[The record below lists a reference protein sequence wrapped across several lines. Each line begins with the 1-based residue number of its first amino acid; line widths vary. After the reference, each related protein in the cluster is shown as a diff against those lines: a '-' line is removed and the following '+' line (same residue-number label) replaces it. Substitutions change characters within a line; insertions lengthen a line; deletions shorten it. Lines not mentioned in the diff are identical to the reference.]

1 MTFRRRNRWF
11 RRFAIGL
18 AFATFAAPAA
28 ARNDHAAP
36 VTAGAIVT
44 GGAIE
49 NPYGPALPRQGEA
62 QAGPDGGLSVSP
74 AAVTPA
80 SEARASQPAESTW
93 APTRN
98 EAISL
103 GLGALALALGVGL
116 AIGYPRR
123 PRIAGF

>member
-11 RRFAIGL
+11 RRLAMGL

-28 ARNDHAAP
+28 ARNDLAAP
-36 VTAGAIVT
+36 ATS
-44 GGAIE
+44 GAIE

-62 QAGPDGGLSVSP
+62 QTGPDGGSPVSA
-74 AAVTPA
+74 AAVAPT
-80 SEARASQPAESTW
+80 SEVRASQAVESTW

-103 GLGALALALGVGL
+103 GLGALALALAVGL
-116 AIGYPRR
+116 TIGYTRR